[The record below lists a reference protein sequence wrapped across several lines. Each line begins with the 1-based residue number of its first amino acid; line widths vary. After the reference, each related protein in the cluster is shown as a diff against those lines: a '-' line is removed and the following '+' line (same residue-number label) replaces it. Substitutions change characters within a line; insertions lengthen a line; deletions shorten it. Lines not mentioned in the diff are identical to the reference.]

1 VAGSAE
7 RTDTIVLSRADVEAQ
22 AAAVFDATPA
32 AERTLAAPPTLEEML
47 VGGSEANALLTSML
61 TVQQQPHVVYPLT
74 IEPVASDGSGGGG
87 GGGGGGSGHRR
98 RQLQGAEPEPEPES
112 GDISGVRA
120 SLKIKAPTSGHA
132 AALAGAETPF
142 FCAIISSE
150 LRFFA
155 KTGSGQTQGKEE

>member
-1 VAGSAE
+1 
-7 RTDTIVLSRADVEAQ
+7 
-22 AAAVFDATPA
+22 
-32 AERTLAAPPTLEEML
+32 ML

-74 IEPVASDGSGGGG
+74 IEAVASDGGGG
-87 GGGGGGSGHRR
+87 GGGHRR

-112 GDISGVRA
+112 GDIAGVRA

-142 FCAIISSE
+142 FCASFSSKCLFLPRQARDKCKE
-150 LRFFA
+150 QWSKTCFSCRWAGFA
-155 KTGSGQTQGKEE
+155 LP